1 MGTWLTFDIGYN
13 TKKLKQRAE
22 ILKVFFNSG
31 GQVIDSSPMYGTSE
45 KVIGKSLK
53 LVDNYKNLFA
63 ATKVWTPNKWHG
75 KKQLENSRNYWG
87 YKSLNYCKYII
98 W

>member
-22 ILKVFFNSG
+22 ILKLFFNSG
-31 GQVIDSSPMYGTSE
+31 GQVIDSSPMYGSSE

-53 LVDNYKNLFA
+53 LLITIKTCLLQLKFGRLINGMEKN
-63 ATKVWTPNKWHG
+63 
-75 KKQLENSRNYWG
+75 S
-87 YKSLNYCKYII
+87 
-98 W
+98 